1 MSALR
6 LLVVEDHPVFRDGL
20 LAAMARA
27 PHMEVV
33 AVGGSLAEGLALLA
47 QHELD
52 VALVDL
58 GLPDGSGVELVDR
71 AAQAGVQPLVLTM
84 SGSGGQLVEAV
95 RAGARGYLVKG
106 AARDD
111 IIAAV
116 EAVARG
122 EVVFGADVAATVL
135 QAVAAQDARRVSFP
149 DLSDRE
155 AEVLELLGLGLPNRS
170 IADRL
175 GLSDKTVRN
184 HVSSILT
191 KLGVESRHE
200 AADLVRAVR
209 RQP

>member
-1 MSALR
+1 MLR

-20 LAAMARA
+20 LAAVDRV
-27 PHMEVV
+27 PHVEVV
-33 AVGGSLAEGLALLA
+33 AAGETLAEGLELLA
-47 QHELD
+47 RHELD

-58 GLPDGSGVELVDR
+58 GLPDGSGVDLVRR
-71 AAQAGVQPLVLTM
+71 AAETGVHPLVLTM
-84 SGSGGQLVEAV
+84 SSAAGQLVEAV

-111 IIAAV
+111 IIAAI

-122 EVVFGADVAATVL
+122 EAVFGPDVAATVL
-135 QAVAAQDARRVSFP
+135 QAVAVQDVRRVSFP

-170 IADRL
+170 IAERL

-184 HVSSILT
+184 HVSSILA
-191 KLGVESRHE
+191 KLGVESRHD

-209 RQP
+209 RQR